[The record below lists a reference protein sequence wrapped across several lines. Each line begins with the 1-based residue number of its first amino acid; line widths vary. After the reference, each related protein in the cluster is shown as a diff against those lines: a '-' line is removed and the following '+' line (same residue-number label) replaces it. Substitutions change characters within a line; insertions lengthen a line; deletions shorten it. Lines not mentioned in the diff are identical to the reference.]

1 MVPRYSPR
9 IRAHFPLIFLGDG
22 IAAQGTVINLS
33 LPGCTVASW
42 EPLQKG
48 TYLALQLKMP
58 DLDTPMI
65 VPLAAV
71 RWATGRLCGLE
82 FIRMAPADQRRL
94 ATVVLDSLNQ
104 RPSAETSFFPETT
117 RGT

>member
-9 IRAHFPLIFLGDG
+9 IQVHFPLIFLGNG
-22 IAAQGTVINLS
+22 IAAKGTVVNLS
-33 LPGCTVASW
+33 LPGCTVASR
-42 EPLQKG
+42 EPLEKG
-48 TYLALQLKMP
+48 MYVALQLKMP
-58 DLDTPMI
+58 DLGTPMI

-71 RWATGRLCGLE
+71 RWATARHCGLE

-94 ATVVLDSLNQ
+94 ARVVIDPLNQ
-104 RPSAETSFFPETT
+104 IPSTKASFLPETP